1 MACPCELFSSWMPQS
16 NPGPAFWCSC
26 PRLNADRTLPPPPS
40 RAGQYSWAWARKFE
54 SSSVCHTHTFSAPE
68 GCGRAGPRV
77 WLEARISPRKC
88 SLSSSSRAGLTVSTP
103 SHAAGTGLHA
113 GGTLRQGW
121 ALHPSRAFASLP
133 IKPGTPCCPRAR
145 SLAWGAHP
153 RGYTARVFPGQS
165 WSLGSLWPRSPLEA
179 SGPGRQG
186 QTEASPSLAQ
196 GQTGQ
201 WVSYAARQQGHT
213 SPPLPGLLKIAP
225 PQSSAL
231 APAARMLFFRAGP
244 PCSWCFVF
252 SKRFPW
258 QPGPPALQNGE
269 GSSCHRHSHGP
280 SGAC

>member
-26 PRLNADRTLPPPPS
+26 PRLNVDRTLPPPPTPEQDTTPGRGQES
-40 RAGQYSWAWARKFE
+40 LRAPA
-54 SSSVCHTHTFSAPE
+54 SVTHTPSQPGRVVAEQGP
-68 GCGRAGPRV
+68 GCGWRREYLQERVLCPLPPERASPCPHPATQ
-77 WLEARISPRKC
+77 LER
-88 SLSSSSRAGLTVSTP
+88 GSTQ
-103 SHAAGTGLHA
+103 GTPP
-113 GGTLRQGW
+113 

-133 IKPGTPCCPRAR
+133 IRPGAACCPRAR

-153 RGYTARVFPGQS
+153 GGYTARVFPGQS
-165 WSLGSLWPRSPLEA
+165 WSLASLWPRSPLEA

-225 PQSSAL
+225 PQSSVL

-269 GSSCHRHSHGP
+269 GSSCHRHSHRLR
-280 SGAC
+280 GAC